1 MSFHFIMQFIRKGLE
16 QSEGQKETFLRNER
30 GEKHLIE
37 VNPNLTNWL
46 SMTKKKRLAKEG

>member
-16 QSEGQKETFLRNER
+16 QSEGQKEKFLRNER

-46 SMTKKKRLAKEG
+46 SMTKKSD